1 MSESYDCLVV
11 GAGPAGSAAA
21 GCLAARGLRTALLE
35 KACFP
40 RFKCCAGGIPRKL
53 PVTGFP
59 GGSPG
64 GAAVRGAVFSWRSRR
79 GLEILEAETLGWV
92 VARENFDE
100 RLARA
105 AVAAGAELIEGFEV
119 REVREAEGGVEVSGA
134 PGKLRG
140 RVLIACDGAAGRL
153 SRGLGLGSPARGF
166 GVETRLVVPFEVHA
180 RFAGRL
186 FFDFGSIRG
195 GYAWIFPGEGFL
207 NLGAAVRRSRAPELP
222 GLLAAYAAAEGLRE
236 WFDLRRVRGAALAF
250 PSPRAVF
257 VRGPCLA
264 AGDAAGLTDRL
275 SGEGIWPAWESGRL
289 AGATAAGFL
298 RGGRIEDYRGFLERE
313 ILPELRWSIRFSR
326 IQDLF
331 PRLIYRRAVTHP
343 RRAGK
348 MLRVALGD
356 LRYRDL
362 FRPRR

>member
-1 MSESYDCLVV
+1 MSEIYDCLVV
-11 GAGPAGSAAA
+11 GAGPAAA
-21 GCLAARGLRTALLE
+21 GFLASRGLRTALLE
-35 KACFP
+35 KARFP
-40 RFKCCAGGIPRKL
+40 RPKCCAGGIPRKL
-53 PVTGFP
+53 PGVGFP
-59 GGSPG
+59 GGTPG

-79 GLEILEAETLGWV
+79 GLEILEEETLGWV
-92 VARENFDE
+92 VARESFDE

-105 AVAAGAELIEGFEV
+105 AAAAGAELIEGFEA
-119 REVREAEGGVEVSGA
+119 RQARPAPGGVEIEGP
-134 PGKLRG
+134 PGTLRG
-140 RVLIACDGAAGRL
+140 RVLIVCDGASGRI
-153 SRGLGLGSPARGF
+153 SRSLGLGGRRRGF
-166 GVETRLVVPFEVHA
+166 GVETRLVVPPEVYA

-186 FFDFGSIRG
+186 FFDFGAIRG

-222 GLLAAYAAAEGLRE
+222 GLLAGYAGAEGLRE

-250 PSPRAVF
+250 PSRGTERL
-257 VRGPCLA
+257 RGPCLA

-275 SGEGIWPAWESGRL
+275 SGEGIYPALESGRL
-289 AGATAAGFL
+289 AAAAADGFL

-313 ILPELRWSIRFSR
+313 ILPELRWSVRLSR

-356 LRYRDL
+356 LRYRDI
-362 FRPRR
+362 FRNQKSR